1 MKENKEVNKN
11 YDYFEE
17 NIEDLIA
24 KYDGKYI
31 VIKDRKVIFD
41 SLKMEEALE
50 YVKNKYKP
58 GEYIIQKCE
67 KPDDSIQVFYSRVN

>member
-11 YDYFEE
+11 YDYFEK

-24 KYDGKYI
+24 KYDGKYV
-31 VIKDRKVIFD
+31 VIKDQKVIFD

-50 YVKNKYKP
+50 YVKDKYEP